1 MLPMHVLVTSTLSH
15 MMAIVTP
22 AESDVPH
29 CQTESFTEFEV
40 LCKVAVNKV
49 VK

>member
-1 MLPMHVLVTSTLSH
+1 MYVVVTSTLSH

-40 LCKVAVNKV
+40 SCKIAVNKV